1 MAALEDRSSDFIV
14 IGAGIAGASLSYE
27 LAQHGRV
34 TLLER
39 EDQPGYHTTGRSA
52 ALYSE
57 TYGNATMRALTR
69 AGREFFM
76 NPPSS
81 FTNSPILTPRGTLV
95 VASAAQREMLER
107 SIAEMAGTVAGL
119 ELWSGALAR
128 ARVPVYSV
136 DQVDCALWEPH
147 AMDIDVHALHQGYL
161 RGARHLGAAL
171 HCQAEV
177 RALQRTAG
185 RWLVHTTAGDFHAPV
200 IVNAAGA
207 WADTVAKLAG
217 ARALGVQPLRR
228 TVITFDAAP
237 GMNIH
242 DWPAV
247 IDADETYYFKP
258 EAGRVLASL
267 ADETP
272 SEPCDAQPDE
282 YDIALLVDRV
292 SRATTFDIRK
302 IHSKWAGLRSFVAD
316 KTLVAGYDPRIEGFF
331 WLAAQGGY
339 GIQTSSG
346 ASRAAAALAMRQP
359 LPGDLQDLGLS
370 GADLSPTRLADGVA
384 MGKSDPAECDATEQ
398 QDREPRVCPK

>member
-1 MAALEDRSSDFIV
+1 MAAPEEGCADYIV
-14 IGAGIAGASLSYE
+14 IGAGIAGASVAYE

-34 TLLER
+34 ILLEG

-69 AGREFFM
+69 AGRDFFI
-76 NPPSS
+76 NPPSG
-81 FTNSPILTPRGTLV
+81 FANSPILTPRGTLV
-95 VASAAQREMLER
+95 VATAAQRATLER
-107 SIAEMAGTVAGL
+107 SIAEMAGTVPGL
-119 ELWSGALAR
+119 ELWNGAQAR
-128 ARVPVYSV
+128 ARVPVYAT

-161 RGARHLGAAL
+161 RGARQRGCVL

-177 RALQRTAG
+177 RAMQRTAG
-185 RWLVHTTAGDFHAPV
+185 RWCVHTTAGDFHAPV
-200 IVNAAGA
+200 VVNAAGA
-207 WADTVAKLAG
+207 WADTVARLAG
-217 ARALGVQPLRR
+217 AHALGVQPLRR

-292 SRATTFDIRK
+292 TRATTFNIRK
-302 IHSKWAGLRSFVAD
+302 ILSKWAGLRSFVAD
-316 KTLVAGYDPRIEGFF
+316 RTLVAGYDPQIEGFF

-346 ASRAAAALAMRQP
+346 ASRAAAALVMQRE
-359 LPGDLQDLGLS
+359 LPSDLQDLGLS
-370 GADLSPTRLADGVA
+370 GADLSPARLGAAG
-384 MGKSDPAECDATEQ
+384 G
-398 QDREPRVCPK
+398 

>member
-1 MAALEDRSSDFIV
+1 LAAPDDRAADFIIV
-14 IGAGIAGASLSYE
+14 GAGIAGASLAYE
-27 LAQHGRV
+27 LAPHGRAI
-34 TLLER
+34 LLER

-69 AGREFFM
+69 AGREFFLS
-76 NPPSS
+76 PPSG
-81 FTNSPILTPRGTLV
+81 FTASPILTPRGTLV
-95 VASAAQREMLER
+95 VATAAQRATLEK
-107 SIAEMAGTVAGL
+107 SIAEMAGTVPGL
-119 ELWSGALAR
+119 ELWSGAQAR
-128 ARVPVYSV
+128 ARVPVYTA

-161 RGARHLGAAL
+161 RGARQRGCAL
-171 HCQAEV
+171 HCSAEV
-177 RALQRTAG
+177 LAMQRTAG
-185 RWLVHTTAGDFHAPV
+185 RWSVHTSAGDFHAPV
-200 IVNAAGA
+200 VVNAAGA
-207 WADTVAKLAG
+207 WADTVAAIAG

-272 SEPCDAQPDE
+272 SPPCDAQPDE
-282 YDIALLVDRV
+282 YDIALLIDRV
-292 SRATTFDIRK
+292 TRATTFEIRK

-316 KTLVAGYDPRIEGFF
+316 RTLVAGYDPLVEGFF

-346 ASRAAAALAMRQP
+346 ASRAAATLVIQRSIPAELR
-359 LPGDLQDLGLS
+359 DLGVLE
-370 GADLSPTRLADGVA
+370 ADLAPRRFS
-384 MGKSDPAECDATEQ
+384 
-398 QDREPRVCPK
+398 EPRPSGEDCLPP

>member
-1 MAALEDRSSDFIV
+1 MAAPEDRVADFII
-14 IGAGIAGASLSYE
+14 IGAGIAGASLAYE
-27 LAQHGRV
+27 LAPHGRV

-69 AGREFFM
+69 AGREFFV

-81 FTNSPILTPRGTLV
+81 FTASPILTPRGTLV
-95 VASAAQREMLER
+95 VATAAQRATLEA
-107 SIAEMAGTVAGL
+107 SIAEMAGTVPGL
-119 ELWSGALAR
+119 ELWSGAMAR
-128 ARVPVYSV
+128 ARVPVYTP

-161 RGARHLGAAL
+161 RGARQRGCTL
-171 HCQAEV
+171 HCNAG
-177 RALQRTAG
+177 ALAMQRTAG
-185 RWLVHTTAGDFHAPV
+185 RWSVHTAADDLHAPV
-200 IVNAAGA
+200 VVNAAGA
-207 WADTVAKLAG
+207 WADTVAGLAG

-237 GMNIH
+237 GMDIR

-258 EAGRVLASL
+258 DAGRVLASL

-272 SEPCDAQPDE
+272 SQPCDAQPDE

-292 SRATTFDIRK
+292 TRATTFNIDK
-302 IHSKWAGLRSFVAD
+302 IQSKWAGLRSFVAD
-316 KTLVAGYDPRIEGFF
+316 RTLVAGYDPLVEGLF

-346 ASRAAAALAMRQP
+346 ASRAAAALVVQRA
-359 LPGDLQDLGLS
+359 LPADLQDLGLS
-370 GADLSPTRLADGVA
+370 GDQLSPVRLANH
-384 MGKSDPAECDATEQ
+384 
-398 QDREPRVCPK
+398 